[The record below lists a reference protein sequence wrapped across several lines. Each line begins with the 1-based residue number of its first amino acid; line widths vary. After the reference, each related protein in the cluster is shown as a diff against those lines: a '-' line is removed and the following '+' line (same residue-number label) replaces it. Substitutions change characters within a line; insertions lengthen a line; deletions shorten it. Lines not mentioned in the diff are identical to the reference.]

1 MHAKSLSD
9 YLNTKRASFPRFYYI
24 SDDELL
30 SVLGTSDPTAIQEH
44 MMKLFTNTKYLTFAR
59 ANKIVAGMGSSESEF
74 FDFRTAAAV
83 DGPVE
88 DWMTGKKKKCMLASE
103 PLRKKVLLS
112 MPVRFVKN
120 GLKEI

>member
-1 MHAKSLSD
+1 
-9 YLNTKRASFPRFYYI
+9 
-24 SDDELL
+24 
-30 SVLGTSDPTAIQEH
+30 

-88 DWMTGKKKKCMLASE
+88 NWMTGVEEEMYASLRTITKEGTFKYASE
-103 PLRKKVLLS
+103 
-112 MPVRFVKN
+112 VREEWVERNLGMVNRYLNLIDQK
-120 GLKEI
+120 